1 MKLSTGRPG
10 LAVNNSV
17 VFIVGPTAVGKTA
30 LSLELAAKLGAEII
44 SCDSMQVYRGMDIL
58 SSKPSAV
65 ERQRIPHHLIDV
77 VEPNED
83 FNVSQ
88 YRRLCLKAIAD
99 IRSAGRLPVFVGGTG
114 LYMSVMVDGIFEA
127 KTEDEQVRKRLFAEA
142 AESGSAQLH
151 QRLAAVDPEAASKIH
166 ANDTKRIVRALE
178 VYEVAGQTISAMQK
192 KRQGLEKD
200 NRVFIFGLR
209 MPLPALY
216 ERINRRVEEMFAA
229 GLVEEVSALV
239 SRPLSRTAQAA
250 IGVPEVSGYLR
261 GEYDLEEAKELLKQ
275 HTRQFSRRQMTWFR
289 KDKRVQWVDAGGLSV
304 NELCGRICGGLAAE
318 KRPG

>member
-58 SSKPSAV
+58 SSKPSTA

-114 LYMSVMVDGIFEA
+114 LYMNVMVDGIFEA

-142 AESGSAQLH
+142 SESGSALLH

-178 VYEVAGQTISAMQK
+178 VYEVTGQPMSAMQK